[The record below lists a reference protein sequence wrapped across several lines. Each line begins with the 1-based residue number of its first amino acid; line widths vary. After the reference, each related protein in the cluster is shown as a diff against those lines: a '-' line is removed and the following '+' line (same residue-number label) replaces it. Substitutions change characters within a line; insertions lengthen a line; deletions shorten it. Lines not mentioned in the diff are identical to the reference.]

1 MQSELDI
8 LRDITK
14 RFDEAGFDYMLTGSI
29 ALNYYAEPRMTR
41 DIDIVVTRP
50 NASTVFLRF
59 ALSAD
64 RMSALLNQI
73 VSASCTRRVC
83 SCV

>member
-1 MQSELDI
+1 MQSEPDI

-41 DIDIVVTRP
+41 DIDIVV
-50 NASTVFLRF
+50 
-59 ALSAD
+59 ALTPKDAD
-64 RMSALLNQI
+64 AVVALFERECLDE
-73 VSASCTRRVC
+73 
-83 SCV
+83 